1 MTFEQKVRAMS
12 AKEIIMAMVNGLK
25 KEHVKVTMS
34 IWGEYE
40 NGRCYGC
47 AATNTICEI
56 SGIKF
61 KGSEIDNSRSRAK
74 HIKTN
79 PTFLEHF
86 EAAIN
91 ELREGCISGYNYY
104 AKNIGIA
111 KINGTDV
118 DLPRLETSDYLE
130 NLHYYER
137 LAELQQ

>member
-12 AKEIIMAMVNGLK
+12 AKEIIMAMVNGLRK
-25 KEHVKVTMS
+25 QNVIIKMS
-34 IWGEYE
+34 TYGHYDF
-40 NGRCYGC
+40 GYCYGC

-61 KGSEIDNSRSRAK
+61 NGSEIDNPVSRAK

-79 PTFLEHF
+79 PIFLDNF
-86 EAAIN
+86 EAAIDQ
-91 ELREGCISGYNYY
+91 LREGIISGYNYY
-104 AKNIGIA
+104 AKKIGIA
-111 KINGTDV
+111 TINGTDF